1 VCLERLLQWERC
13 HLCPCSIFVG
23 LTDFAQTRLFFQS
36 CVSATKLPNENY
48 PSLVDMDGETDG
60 EMDAKSAHCLP
71 ASTSVTPE
79 EGGPMDWEE
88 AIIYY

>member
-1 VCLERLLQWERC
+1 
-13 HLCPCSIFVG
+13 
-23 LTDFAQTRLFFQS
+23 
-36 CVSATKLPNENY
+36 
-48 PSLVDMDGETDG
+48 MDGETDG